1 MNNTKK
7 TIIKYRYLSICLLV
21 LIFSSCKKEGCT
33 DSSATN
39 YSSEAKKNDGSCLYN
54 IVGTWTMSSYIA
66 NGTDITN
73 AYTNYYLTMNSA
85 GIYYAEAKSPQL
97 NNGDWVDVYG
107 LYSLNPLQTT
117 LTLTST
123 GVDYYDNG
131 VSTGVSAVSEQTVW
145 NINSFDNNS
154 ISCSL
159 LSSTDPSLMSGQFTF
174 VRL

>member
-1 MNNTKK
+1 
-7 TIIKYRYLSICLLV
+7 
-21 LIFSSCKKEGCT
+21 
-33 DSSATN
+33 
-39 YSSEAKKNDGSCLYN
+39 
-54 IVGTWTMSSYIA
+54 MSSYIA

-174 VRL
+174 VKL

>member
-1 MNNTKK
+1 MIKVK
-7 TIIKYRYLSICLLV
+7 IKYIYLPLV
-21 LIFSSCKKEGCT
+21 CSFLAFSSCKKEGCT
-33 DSSATN
+33 DESATN

-54 IVGTWTMSSYIA
+54 IAGTWTISSYIA

-73 AYTNYYLTMNSA
+73 AYTYYYLTMNSA
-85 GIYYAEAKSPQL
+85 GTYYAEALSPQL

-107 LYSLNPLQTT
+107 LYTLNSSQTT

-123 GVDYYDNG
+123 GVDYYNNG
-131 VSTGVSAVSEQTVW
+131 VSTGISAISEQTVW
-145 NINSFDNNS
+145 NINSFNNNS

-159 LSSTDPSLMSGQFTF
+159 LSSTDPSLSSGQFTF